1 MRCRAF
7 RNRFPTRFARRD
19 DGAATIEA
27 VLWIPF
33 FIMLFLLIADV
44 SMIFHGQ
51 SKLLRIAQDAN
62 RNMSINRLTTTDEVQ
77 SFVETQVRTFSKDPR
92 ATTTVVAGL
101 ITTTVSV
108 PMTDLDLFGV
118 SEIFRGVRMTVR
130 AQHLMES

>member
-7 RNRFPTRFARRD
+7 RNRVLTRFARKD

-62 RNMSINRLTTTDEVQ
+62 RNMSVGRLTTTTDVV
-77 SFVETQVRTFSKDPR
+77 SFVKAQVGTFSSDPQ
-92 ATTTVVAGL
+92 ATTTVAAGL

-118 SEIFRGVRMTVR
+118 SGIFRGVRMTVR